1 MKINEVYSILNN
13 YAPTSLSDSYV
24 KEFNVYD
31 NVGIIVD
38 LSKEITGILF
48 TLDLTSES
56 VDRAIE
62 NNCNL
67 IFTHHPAI
75 YAPIKNITCDMPI
88 YKAIN
93 NSIGVI
99 SFHLNLDI
107 VNRGIDYYLAKGLGA
122 KDEKILEVLSEGVGY
137 GRTFS
142 LDLTLDELTK
152 KYVEEFNSSKV
163 LVYSEFDSKVKNVAT
178 LCGAGLNEDM
188 LNLLDE
194 VDTIISSDVPH
205 HVIIKALEMGK
216 NLIIVTH
223 YSSEI
228 YGFKKVYEN
237 LKDSFNV
244 KTVLNIEDKYL

>member
-1 MKINEVYSILNN
+1 MKINDVYSILNN
-13 YAPTSLSDSYV
+13 YAPTSFSDRYV
-24 KEFNVYD
+24 KEFNAYD

-38 LSKEITGILF
+38 TDREITGILF

-56 VDRAIE
+56 VNKAIE

-75 YAPIKNITCDMPI
+75 YSPVKNLTCDSPV

-107 VNRGIDYYLAKGLGA
+107 ANKGIDYYLAKGLGA
-122 KDEKILEVLSEGVGY
+122 KGEKIIEVLDSGVGY

-142 LDLTLDELTK
+142 LDLTLEELSK
-152 KYVEEFNSSKV
+152 KYMKEFNSSKV
-163 LVYSEFDSKVKNVAT
+163 LVYGEGDKKVKNVAT
-178 LCGAGLNEDM
+178 LCGAGLSEDT
-188 LNLLDE
+188 LNLLTG
-194 VDTIISSDVPH
+194 VDTVISSDVPH
-205 HVIIKALEMGK
+205 HVILKALEMGK
-216 NLIIVTH
+216 NLIVVTH

-228 YGFKKVYEN
+228 YGFRKVYEN

-244 KTVLNIEDKYL
+244 KTLFNIEDKYL